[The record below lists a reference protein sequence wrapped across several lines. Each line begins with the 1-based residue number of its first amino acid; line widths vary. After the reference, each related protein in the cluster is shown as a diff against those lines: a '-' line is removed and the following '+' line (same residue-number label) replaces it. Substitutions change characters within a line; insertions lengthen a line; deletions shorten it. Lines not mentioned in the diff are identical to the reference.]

1 MVRFFAVQLFHLGR
15 NIFKSSFDFAE
26 IFKYWKASRSHWHDI
41 VVSLMI
47 VKTTLG
53 FCIRLLFEDT
63 VRMLEKKSAFI
74 VNFVPFFVNKI
85 GQTCDVSETLPSE
98 HFLTVDIVVLLY
110 KIIKNSS
117 SYTVKC
123 VSYAE
128 NSFICLSQNICL
140 EQKRPHH
147 FAVIS
152 LRFPLISKT
161 NMMETFSLSLKKL
174 PQSSTSFQFFSGCK
188 Y

>member
-1 MVRFFAVQLFHLGR
+1 
-15 NIFKSSFDFAE
+15 
-26 IFKYWKASRSHWHDI
+26 
-41 VVSLMI
+41 MI
-47 VKTTLG
+47 GKTTLG

-98 HFLTVDIVVLLY
+98 HVLTFDIVVLLITKLS
-110 KIIKNSS
+110 KILLRI
-117 SYTVKC
+117 KC

-140 EQKRPHH
+140 DQKRPHH
-147 FAVIS
+147 CAVI
-152 LRFPLISKT
+152 LFRFPLISKI
-161 NMMETFSLSLKKL
+161 NMMETFNLSQKKL
-174 PQSSTSFQFFSGCK
+174 PQSSTSFQFFSGFE
-188 Y
+188 YQRGR

>member
-1 MVRFFAVQLFHLGR
+1 
-15 NIFKSSFDFAE
+15 
-26 IFKYWKASRSHWHDI
+26 
-41 VVSLMI
+41 
-47 VKTTLG
+47 
-53 FCIRLLFEDT
+53 
-63 VRMLEKKSAFI
+63 MLEKKSDFL

-140 EQKRPHH
+140 DQKRPHH
-147 FAVIS
+147 FAVI
-152 LRFPLISKT
+152 LFRFPLISKI
-161 NMMETFSLSLKKL
+161 NMMETFNLSQKNCHNLRHRSNSFL
-174 PQSSTSFQFFSGCK
+174 GSNTREVGDPFFYVPNIRVFFNTSTIQRTVSIWLRIYNHMFTQVL
-188 Y
+188 

>member
-26 IFKYWKASRSHWHDI
+26 IFKYWKALRSHWHDI

-47 VKTTLG
+47 GKTTLG
-53 FCIRLLFEDT
+53 FCICLLFKDT

-98 HFLTVDIVVLLY
+98 HVLTFDIVVLLITKLS
-110 KIIKNSS
+110 KILLRI
-117 SYTVKC
+117 KC

-128 NSFICLSQNICL
+128 NSFICLSQNFCL
-140 EQKRPHH
+140 DQKRPHN
-147 FAVIS
+147 FAIIS
-152 LRFPLISKT
+152 FRFPLISKI
-161 NMMETFSLSLKKL
+161 NIMETFSLSLKKL
-174 PQSSTSFQFFSGCK
+174 PQSSTSFQFFSGFE